1 MKSQKRAN
9 FDPGRQKER
18 EIARE
23 GQWLRKGE
31 RLDTV
36 NLEGLVIQIITVRAA
51 SSPTGRDQICFP
63 DQNSSLLMN

>member
-1 MKSQKRAN
+1 M
-9 FDPGRQKER
+9 
-18 EIARE
+18 
-23 GQWLRKGE
+23 RKGE